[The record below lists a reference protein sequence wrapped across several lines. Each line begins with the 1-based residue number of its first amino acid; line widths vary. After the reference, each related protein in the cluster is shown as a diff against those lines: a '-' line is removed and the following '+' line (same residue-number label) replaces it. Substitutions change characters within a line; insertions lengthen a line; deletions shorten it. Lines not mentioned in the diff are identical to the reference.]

1 MKKIIDWIKKFLCR
15 PKEEYNNLSEERQ
28 DEYTN
33 LPEERQDE
41 LWEMFQKSPE
51 RFDFYYHDGYR
62 FVEYKETGEYF
73 WF

>member
-1 MKKIIDWIKKFLCR
+1 MRKIIDKIKKFFCR
-15 PKEEYNNLSEERQ
+15 PKVAEDGYNNLSEEQ
-28 DEYTN
+28 
-33 LPEERQDE
+33 QDE

-51 RFDFYYHDGYR
+51 LFNFYCYDGYR